1 MKIACCIFSYNI
13 TKGMKS
19 IGPIGTLKKTSKSNA
34 LINQQIMYLRD
45 IFKNIDFY
53 VIAGFG
59 NDKLAKELPDKKY
72 IHLLLNNQ
80 YETKNYGYALKILIK
95 RLENEIN
102 KYDGVFFLD
111 SNVIIRTLQQKRIK
125 KSWIVIKKKSTQK
138 NKIDYLGASFNKD
151 TFLDYLFYNIGDNI
165 WCKGFYLTRKDM
177 ITLMNNQNFH
187 DNMFIFEI
195 LNQMIENHNIEIHSH
210 NLKSKNDCVEISGLK
225 DKNKIK

>member
-19 IGPIGTLKKTSKSNA
+19 IGPIGTLKKTNKSNA

-72 IHLLLNNQ
+72 IHLLLNSE

-125 KSWIVIKKKSTQK
+125 KSWVVIKKKTTQK
-138 NKIDYLGASFNKD
+138 NKIDYLGASFNNN
-151 TFLDYLFYNIGDNI
+151 TYLDYLFYNIGDSI
-165 WCKGFYLTRKDM
+165 WCKGFYLTHKDM
-177 ITLMNNQNFH
+177 VTLINNQNFH

-195 LNQMIENHNIEIHSH
+195 LNQMIENHNIQIHPH